1 MNILPPV
8 PTPIIF
14 NVGTVNTE
22 AVRKD
27 NTQREA
33 VPQLTANEKS
43 AAETGVGSEADK
55 VKTPGQAPPSL
66 IYEKPV
72 PQTAQQLN
80 TQNDSAKD
88 NGQDASAGKEN
99 AENEQQQQQQQQ
111 QQSEQQ
117 QLAELKQRDAEVR
130 SHEQAH
136 ASLGGQYASSPQY
149 QYERGP
155 DGRRYAVGGEVSIDI
170 SEAST
175 PEETIRKAQ
184 QVKAA
189 ALAPAEPSAQDL
201 RVATEATQIALE
213 ARNEIANAKAEEAQ
227 KAYNQAILDVQQSE
241 EPQQNS
247 IIGRPPLGETP
258 DLEEMVDALDVNIPT
273 RSLDISESVVDEQSD
288 IDLDL
293 DGASQFLANRDV
305 EITRR
310 VSVIE
315 NFYQQVTNPRSEGLQ
330 QSA

>member
-14 NVGTVNTE
+14 NAGTVNTE
-22 AVRKD
+22 AVRRD

-33 VPQLTANEKS
+33 VPKLTANEKS
-43 AAETGVGSEADK
+43 AVETGVGSEADK
-55 VKTPGQAPPSL
+55 VKTPGHVSQPL
-66 IYEKPV
+66 TYEKPTF
-72 PQTAQQLN
+72 QTGQQLN
-80 TQNDSAKD
+80 TQNNSAQD

-99 AENEQQQQQQQQ
+99 AEQQQQQ

-117 QLAELKQRDAEVR
+117 QLTQLKQRDAEVKA
-130 SHEQAH
+130 HEQAH

-149 QYERGP
+149 EYERGP
-155 DGRRYAVGGEVSIDI
+155 DGRQYAVGGKVTIDI

-175 PEETIRKAQ
+175 PQETLRKAQ

-189 ALAPAEPSAQDL
+189 ALAPAVPSVQDL
-201 RVATEATQIALE
+201 SVASEATQIALE
-213 ARNEIANAKAEEAQ
+213 ARTEIASENAEKAQ
-227 KAYNQAILDVQQSE
+227 KSYNQAMPNAQQNGE
-241 EPQQNS
+241 EPKPVYS
-247 IIGRPPLGETP
+247 VIGEIPS
-258 DLEEMVDALDVNIPT
+258 LEDIVDAIDIGIPT
-273 RSLDISESVVDEQSD
+273 RSLDIIQSE
-288 IDLDL
+288 IDAKAAVGNEFDL
-293 DGASQFLANRDV
+293 NTPNQFIANRDL

-315 NFYQQVTNPRSEGLQ
+315 NFYQQVTHPRSEGVQ

>member
-8 PTPIIF
+8 PTPTVF

-22 AVRKD
+22 SVRKD

-33 VPQLTANEKS
+33 VPQLAANEKS
-43 AAETGVGSEADK
+43 SAESSVGSEADK
-55 VKTPGQAPPSL
+55 VKTPGQAPLPL
-66 IYEKPV
+66 TYEKPV
-72 PQTAQQLN
+72 SQTPQQLN
-80 TQNDSAKD
+80 TQNDSAQD

-99 AENEQQQQQQQQ
+99 AEDQQQQQHA
-111 QQSEQQ
+111 EQQ
-117 QLAELKQRDAEVR
+117 QLAELKQRDLEIRA
-130 SHEQAH
+130 HEQAH

-149 QYERGP
+149 EYERGP
-155 DGRRYAVGGEVSIDI
+155 DGKRYAVGGEVSIDI

-201 RVATEATQIALE
+201 RVAIEATQLTI
-213 ARNEIANAKAEEAQ
+213 EAQ
-227 KAYNQAILDVQQSE
+227 KEIASENAQEALVAYNQAVPKIQQDDDGFEQS
-241 EPQQNS
+241 PIVDS
-247 IIGRPPLGETP
+247 KLFGETP
-258 DLEEMVDALDVNIPT
+258 SLDEIIDALDVSIPT
-273 RSLDISESVVDEQSD
+273 RSLDISQIENNEQSN
-288 IDLDL
+288 IDAELDL
-293 DGASQFLANRDV
+293 QAASQFLENRDL

>member
-8 PTPIIF
+8 PTPTVF

-22 AVRKD
+22 AVRRD
-27 NTQREA
+27 NTLREA
-33 VPQLTANEKS
+33 VPALAANEKS
-43 AAETGVGSEADK
+43 AAETGVGSDADK
-55 VKTPGQAPPSL
+55 VKTPGQAPPPL
-66 IYEKPV
+66 TYEKPV
-72 PQTAQQLN
+72 PQSGQQLN
-80 TQNDSAKD
+80 TQNDAAKD

-99 AENEQQQQQQQQ
+99 AEDQLQQQQQEQQQQA
-111 QQSEQQ
+111 EQQ
-117 QLAELKQRDAEVR
+117 LTELKQRDAEVR
-130 SHEQAH
+130 AHEQAH
-136 ASLGGQYASSPQY
+136 ASLGGQYASTPQY
-149 QYERGP
+149 EYERGP

-201 RVATEATQIALE
+201 RVATEATQITLE
-213 ARNEIANAKAEEAQ
+213 ARTEIASAKAEEAQ
-227 KAYNQAILDVQQSE
+227 KSYNQAIPDAQQSE
-241 EPQQNS
+241 QQQSS
-247 IIGRPPLGETP
+247 IIGEPPLL
-258 DLEEMVDALDVNIPT
+258 DDIVDAFDVGIPT
-273 RSLDISESVVDEQSD
+273 RSLDISQSEDDEQDVTEFEFDSD
-288 IDLDL
+288 A
-293 DGASQFLANRDV
+293 ASQFIANRDL

-315 NFYQQVTNPRSEGLQ
+315 SFYQQVTNPRSDGMQ

>member
-8 PTPIIF
+8 PTPTTF
-14 NVGTVNTE
+14 NAGTVNTE
-22 AVRKD
+22 AVRRD
-27 NTQREA
+27 NIQREV
-33 VPQLTANEKS
+33 VPKLAANEKS
-43 AAETGVGSEADK
+43 AAETGVGSEFDK
-55 VKTPGQAPPSL
+55 VKTPGQAPSPL
-66 IYEKPV
+66 TYEKPV
-72 PQTAQQLN
+72 PQTGQQLN
-80 TQNDSAKD
+80 TQNNSAQD
-88 NGQDASAGKEN
+88 NGKDASAGKEN
-99 AENEQQQQQQQQ
+99 AENQQQQQQQQ
-111 QQSEQQ
+111 AEQQ
-117 QLAELKQRDAEVR
+117 QITELKQRDAEVR
-130 SHEQAH
+130 AHEQAH

-149 QYERGP
+149 TYERGP

-189 ALAPAEPSAQDL
+189 ALAPAEPSFQDL

-213 ARNEIANAKAEEAQ
+213 ARSEISREKAEKAQ
-227 KAYNQAILDVQQSE
+227 DAYNQAIPDAQQSNDE
-241 EPQQNS
+241 EQNS
-247 IIGRPPLGETP
+247 AI
-258 DLEEMVDALDVNIPT
+258 EEVPSLDDIVDALDVGIPT
-273 RSLDISESVVDEQSD
+273 RSLDISESEVDEQSD
-288 IDLDL
+288 INPELDL
-293 DGASQFLANRDV
+293 DGASQFIANRDL

>member
-8 PTPIIF
+8 PTPTIF

-22 AVRKD
+22 SVRRD

-33 VPQLTANEKS
+33 VPQLAANEKS

-55 VKTPGQAPPSL
+55 VKTPGQSPQPL
-66 IYEKPV
+66 TYEKPV
-72 PQTAQQLN
+72 PQTGQQLN
-80 TQNDSAKD
+80 TQNDATQD

-99 AENEQQQQQQQQ
+99 AEDKQQQQA
-111 QQSEQQ
+111 EQQ
-117 QLAELKQRDAEVR
+117 QLTELKQRDAEVR

-136 ASLGGQYASSPQY
+136 ASLGGQYANTPQY
-149 QYERGP
+149 EYERGP

-170 SEAST
+170 SKAST

-201 RVATEATQIALE
+201 RVATEATKIALE
-213 ARNEIANAKAEEAQ
+213 ARTEIASERADEAQ
-227 KAYNQAILDVQQSE
+227 EAYNQAIPDVQKNE
-241 EPQQNS
+241 KKQQNS
-247 IIGRPPLGETP
+247 VIGEAPS
-258 DLEEMVDALDVNIPT
+258 LEDIVDAIDVGIPT
-273 RSLDISESVVDEQSD
+273 RSLDISQSKVEEQSFIAPEFD
-288 IDLDL
+288 LQGANEFLENRDLD
-293 DGASQFLANRDV
+293 
-305 EITRR
+305 ITRR
-310 VSVIE
+310 ASVIE
-315 NFYQQVTNPRSEGLQ
+315 SFYKQVTNPRSEGLQ

>member
-1 MNILPPV
+1 MMNILPAIAT
-8 PTPIIF
+8 PTIF

-22 AVRKD
+22 AIRKD

-33 VPQLTANEKS
+33 VPQLAANEKS

-55 VKTPGQAPPSL
+55 VKTPGQAPQPL
-66 IYEKPV
+66 TYEKPTL
-72 PQTAQQLN
+72 QAGQQLN
-80 TQNDSAKD
+80 TQNDSAQD

-99 AENEQQQQQQQQ
+99 AEEQQQQQN
-111 QQSEQQ
+111 EQQ
-117 QLAELKQRDAEVR
+117 QLTELKQRDAEVKA
-130 SHEQAH
+130 HEQSH

-149 QYERGP
+149 EYERGS
-155 DGRRYAVGGEVSIDI
+155 DGRQYAVDGEVSIDI

-189 ALAPAEPSAQDL
+189 ALAPTEPSAQDL

-213 ARNEIANAKAEEAQ
+213 ARNEIASERAQEAQ
-227 KAYNQAILDVQQSE
+227 EAFSQSIPSTQQNE
-241 EPQQNS
+241 EKYQQNS
-247 IIGRPPLGETP
+247 IVGEAP
-258 DLEEMVDALDVNIPT
+258 DLEEIVDALDVSMPT
-273 RSLDISESVVDEQSD
+273 RSLDISQSVANEQSV
-288 IDLDL
+288 IDSVLDL
-293 DGASQFLANRDV
+293 DGASQFLANRDL

-330 QSA
+330 RSA

>member
-8 PTPIIF
+8 PTPTVF

-22 AVRKD
+22 AMRKD

-33 VPQLTANEKS
+33 VPQLAANEKS
-43 AAETGVGSEADK
+43 AAEQGVGSEADK
-55 VKTPGQAPPSL
+55 VKTPGQAPQPL
-66 IYEKPV
+66 TYEKLV
-72 PQTAQQLN
+72 PQTGQQLN

-99 AENEQQQQQQQQ
+99 AEDQQQQQQQQ
-111 QQSEQQ
+111 QQAEQQ
-117 QLAELKQRDAEVR
+117 QLTELKQRDTEVR
-130 SHEQAH
+130 AHEQAH

-149 QYERGP
+149 EYERGP
-155 DGRRYAVGGEVSIDI
+155 DGRRYAVEGEVSIDI
-170 SEAST
+170 SKATT

-184 QVKAA
+184 QIKAA

-201 RVATEATQIALE
+201 RVATEATQIVLE
-213 ARNEIANAKAEEAQ
+213 ARTEIAREKAQDAQ
-227 KAYNQAILDVQQSE
+227 ESYNQAVPDAQKNE
-241 EPQQNS
+241 EEQQNPV
-247 IIGRPPLGETP
+247 IAVTP
-258 DLEEMVDALDVNIPT
+258 SLEDIVDAFDVGIPT
-273 RSLDISESVVDEQSD
+273 RSLDISQSEADVQNVIESDFDSD
-288 IDLDL
+288 S
-293 DGASQFLANRDV
+293 ASQFLANRDL

-315 NFYQQVTNPRSEGLQ
+315 NFYTQVTRPRSEGLQ

>member
-8 PTPIIF
+8 PTPTVF

-55 VKTPGQAPPSL
+55 VKTPGQAPQPL
-66 IYEKPV
+66 TYEKPV
-72 PQTAQQLN
+72 PQSGQQLN
-80 TQNDSAKD
+80 TQNDSAQD

-99 AENEQQQQQQQQ
+99 AEDQQQQQQA
-111 QQSEQQ
+111 EQQ
-117 QLAELKQRDAEVR
+117 QITELKQRDAEVR
-130 SHEQAH
+130 AHEQAH

-149 QYERGP
+149 EYERGP
-155 DGRRYAVGGEVSIDI
+155 DGKRYAVGGEVSIDI

-201 RVATEATQIALE
+201 RVANEATQIALE
-213 ARNEIANAKAEEAQ
+213 ARTEIATEKAKEAQ
-227 KAYNQAILDVQQSE
+227 ESFSQAI
-241 EPQQNS
+241 PAAQQNAEQQN
-247 IIGRPPLGETP
+247 PVTGETP
-258 DLEEMVDALDVNIPT
+258 SLEEIVDALDVGIPT
-273 RSLDISESVVDEQSD
+273 RSLDIDISQSTVDEKSA
-288 IDLDL
+288 IAPDLDL
-293 DGASQFLANRDV
+293 AAANQFLANRDL

-315 NFYQQVTNPRSEGLQ
+315 SFYTQVTNPRSEGLQ

>member
-8 PTPIIF
+8 PTPTVF

-22 AVRKD
+22 SVRRD

-33 VPQLTANEKS
+33 VPQLSANEKS
-43 AAETGVGSEADK
+43 AAETGLGSEADK
-55 VKTPGQAPPSL
+55 VKTPGQPLPPL
-66 IYEKPV
+66 TYEKPV
-72 PQTAQQLN
+72 PQTGQHLN
-80 TQNDSAKD
+80 TQNNTAQD

-99 AENEQQQQQQQQ
+99 AEDKQQQQQA
-111 QQSEQQ
+111 EQQ
-117 QLAELKQRDAEVR
+117 QLTELKQRDAEVR
-130 SHEQAH
+130 AHEQAH

-149 QYERGP
+149 EYERGP

-201 RVATEATQIALE
+201 RVASEATKITIE
-213 ARNEIANAKAEEAQ
+213 ARNEIASENAKEALE
-227 KAYNQAILDVQQSE
+227 AYNQAIPNANKNEDGS
-241 EPQQNS
+241 QN
-247 IIGRPPLGETP
+247 PALGQTP
-258 DLEEMVDALDVNIPT
+258 TLEEIVDALDVGIPT
-273 RSLDISESVVDEQSD
+273 RSLDISQTEVDEQND
-288 IDLDL
+288 IEAEVDF
-293 DGASQFLANRDV
+293 DGASQFLENRDL

-315 NFYQQVTNPRSEGLQ
+315 NFYQQVTSPRSEGLQ